1 MNAVAEPGIKEVLPE
16 DAWRILE
23 GDPTA
28 VLVDV
33 RTRSEWAFV
42 GMPDLSSLGRRLLQV
57 EWAQLPNMSP
67 NPRFVGEVL
76 EQMGD
81 HMPSTFLF
89 LCRSGVRSAAGAKA
103 VLAQLDA
110 MGQQADCVNVLGG
123 FEGDLDDHG
132 HRGCTNGWKVAGL
145 PWRQS

>member
-1 MNAVAEPGIKEVLPE
+1 MNAAAEPKISEVLPRA
-16 DAWRILE
+16 AWEILE

-42 GMPDLSSLGRRLLQV
+42 GVPDLSSLGRRLLQV
-57 EWAQLPNMSP
+57 EWAQLPNMSQ

-76 EQMGD
+76 EQLGD
-81 HMPSTFLF
+81 QMPKVFLF
-89 LCRSGVRSAAGAKA
+89 LCRSGVRSAAGARA
-103 VLAQLDA
+103 VKAQLMA
-110 MGQQADCVNVLGG
+110 QGHEAECVNVLGG
-123 FEGDLDDHG
+123 FEGDLDEHA
-132 HRGCTNGWKVAGL
+132 HRGCVNGWKVEEL